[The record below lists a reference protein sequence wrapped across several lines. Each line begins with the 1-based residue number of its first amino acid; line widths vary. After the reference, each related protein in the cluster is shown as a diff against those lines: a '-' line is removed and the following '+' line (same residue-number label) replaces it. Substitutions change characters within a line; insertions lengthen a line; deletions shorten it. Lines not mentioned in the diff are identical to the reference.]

1 MQREVRGCW
10 RDSLLLCVL
19 HEDTTNSYVWLDSFI
34 DFHMSRHAVRGSW
47 LLIWLMTYKCDMRT
61 WLIHIDDKRTRG
73 HDSFVLRRGHD
84 SFALTWGHDSITFDM
99 GTWLIHIDDTRT
111 WGHGSFALRRG
122 HDSFT
127 LMTREQDPF
136 ICVTWLFHLYHMR
149 RQGMWWRRVT
159 GCLIFIGHFPQ
170 KSPII
175 SGSFA
180 KDNLQ
185 LEASYRS
192 SPCNMR
198 YGLATISR
206 LLKC

>member
-1 MQREVRGCW
+1 MQYEVRGCW
-10 RDSLLLCVL
+10 YD
-19 HEDTTNSYVWLDSFI
+19 
-34 DFHMSRHAVRGSW
+34 SW
-47 LLIWLMTYKCDMRT
+47 LISVT
-61 WLIHIDDKRTRG
+61 W
-73 HDSFVLRRGHD
+73 GHD
-84 SFALTWGHDSITFDM
+84 SFALMTREQGDMTHSYWEEDMTHLHWHEDMTQSHWTWGHDSITFDM

-170 KSPII
+170 KSSII

-185 LEASYRS
+185 LDASYRS

-198 YGLATISR
+198 YGVATISR
-206 LLKC
+206 LLKF